1 MATGLSQHVKIEH
14 RPEFADIVKSN
25 EQFADP
31 QAEGVGNG
39 INSWFDRLMIQAGA
53 PFVPLAAIML
63 CILCA
68 ITLGGIVFVFQEN
81 PLTAALAGFV
91 GFLIPLGGLMIARS
105 RRQTLISNQLPP
117 MIDELARAARTGRSL
132 DQCLEMVA
140 GDTPSPLGDELKTS
154 VRKLQMGVTMNEALY
169 ELPVRT
175 GVNGL
180 RILATALSVHQQ
192 TGGDLVQVLERL
204 SRTMRDRTLF
214 LGRLRTATAGSRAT
228 AILMILLPPAILAF
242 FLFRDPN
249 YFTRLMDSDWGRF
262 ITFTGIALE
271 IIGAIWIMKIL
282 NDSQQT

>member
-1 MATGLSQHVKIEH
+1 MATGLSQHIEIET
-14 RPEFADIVKSN
+14 RPEFADIVKTN
-25 EQFADP
+25 EQYANP
-31 QAEGVGNG
+31 QVEGVGNG
-39 INSWFDRLMIQAGA
+39 INSWFDRLMIQSGA
-53 PFVPLAAIML
+53 PFVPLAALLL
-63 CILCA
+63 CVLSA
-68 ITLGGIVFVFQEN
+68 ITLGGIVLVFLEN
-81 PLTAALAGFV
+81 PLAAGLAAFI
-91 GFLIPLGGLMIARS
+91 GFLIPIGGLTLARS

-140 GDTPSPLGDELKTS
+140 KDTPSPLGDEMLTS

-169 ELPVRT
+169 ELPERT

-192 TGGDLVQVLERL
+192 TGGDLVHILERL

-214 LGRLRTATAGSRAT
+214 LGRLKTATAGSRAT

-249 YFTRLMDSDWGRF
+249 YFTRLMASDWGRM
-262 ITFTGIALE
+262 ITFTGIGLE